1 MIIGLIQPLVGDK
14 KEENLQQVLIQLES
28 AATEG
33 NADLL
38 ILPELWNTPFINRK
52 ILEHQDE
59 WDFMLEALQK
69 EAKRLN
75 IWIVAGSLPYQNE
88 GKLYNACAIINSNG
102 EVAAITAKT
111 HLLEV
116 HTAKHSYYEKD
127 VFTSGNSLC
136 KVATPWGNLGVLI
149 CYDNRFCE
157 TYRLIAQDCFLIAA
171 VCGFNEQVGQKH
183 WKPLFQTRAMENQ
196 VFIAA
201 VNPAKADYGSY
212 TSYGHSMIVSPDG
225 QVLAQ
230 LGSEPGNL
238 IYEIDPEEVARIRKR
253 SPFWKI
259 RRTDLKVIPVPEEKS

>member
-127 VFTSGNSLC
+127 VF
-136 KVATPWGNLGVLI
+136 
-149 CYDNRFCE
+149 
-157 TYRLIAQDCFLIAA
+157 
-171 VCGFNEQVGQKH
+171 
-183 WKPLFQTRAMENQ
+183 
-196 VFIAA
+196 
-201 VNPAKADYGSY
+201 
-212 TSYGHSMIVSPDG
+212 
-225 QVLAQ
+225 
-230 LGSEPGNL
+230 
-238 IYEIDPEEVARIRKR
+238 RI
-253 SPFWKI
+253 S
-259 RRTDLKVIPVPEEKS
+259 